1 MKIPSLLLLSLT
13 AFSALPAAAEEPAPG
28 LWQINLQPAEAGPA
42 PQGLEGERPQPPA
55 ATFDG
60 KRRPGFGRKGHAHT
74 VCLTGADDPNALFSQ
89 PPRHPKGDRTGLT
102 CAITYS
108 SQTDGTASWSQ
119 TCETPMGPRGAEG
132 QAQFS
137 AEQYSANLTL
147 AAEAERPA
155 RTLTLT
161 AKRMGDCPTQTN

>member
-1 MKIPSLLLLSLT
+1 
-13 AFSALPAAAEEPAPG
+13 
-28 LWQINLQPAEAGPA
+28 
-42 PQGLEGERPQPPA
+42 
-55 ATFDG
+55 
-60 KRRPGFGRKGHAHT
+60 
-74 VCLTGADDPNALFSQ
+74 
-89 PPRHPKGDRTGLT
+89 
-102 CAITYS
+102 
-108 SQTDGTASWSQ
+108 
-119 TCETPMGPRGAEG
+119 MGPRGAEG